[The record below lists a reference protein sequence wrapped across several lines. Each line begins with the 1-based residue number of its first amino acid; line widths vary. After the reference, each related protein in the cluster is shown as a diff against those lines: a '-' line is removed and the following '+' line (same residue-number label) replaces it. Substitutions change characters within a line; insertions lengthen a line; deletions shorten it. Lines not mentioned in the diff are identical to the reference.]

1 MTRTEL
7 PQFTSR
13 QAEDEDDD
21 QTNNQSLARKDW
33 FDKYEISNYLSQN
46 IQNPINLSIIL
57 SIINYIIRRK
67 FKEVKWWEI
76 LQKIDYPKFA
86 IIFIQYCGTEFI
98 SLYFTIE
105 LRSILWQNMLSI
117 SNNDN
122 SATRDLAAP
131 RTRSLRH
138 GHLYIDKRRSNNRKM
153 PSSS

>member
-57 SIINYIIRRK
+57 S
-67 FKEVKWWEI
+67 E
-76 LQKIDYPKFA
+76 
-86 IIFIQYCGTEFI
+86 
-98 SLYFTIE
+98 E
-105 LRSILWQNMLSI
+105 L
-117 SNNDN
+117 
-122 SATRDLAAP
+122 
-131 RTRSLRH
+131 
-138 GHLYIDKRRSNNRKM
+138 
-153 PSSS
+153 